1 MKTYLLKNDSGNTI
15 ELTADCSF
23 TDNGEVGFIWS
34 CEELDQC
41 CNGIWKC
48 SHQPVNPARALRFC
62 KGYKLIK
69 EI

>member
-1 MKTYLLKNDSGNTI
+1 MKKYLLKNDSGDTI

-23 TDNGEVGFIWS
+23 ANNGEISYIWS

-41 CNGIWKC
+41 CHGIWRC
-48 SHQPVNPARALRFC
+48 SHGPVNPARASRICRGF
-62 KGYKLIK
+62 KK